1 MMFKEPEDIK
11 IGLKYK
17 KITQKKIVRKKRTSS
32 RISEGKVAI
41 IDTVSISSG

>member
-1 MMFKEPEDIK
+1 MMFKEPEHIK
-11 IGLKYK
+11 IRLKYK

-41 IDTVSISSG
+41 IDTISISSG